1 MKASVVWF
9 PITTVLVVHTA
20 GGNFGPASA
29 ALASAAFG
37 FLAPTAGAA
46 GDSFGTT
53 GASSAALAGAALAL
67 AGAASF
73 AGAAG
78 AASFAGAA
86 GAALAGAAGA
96 ALAGAAGAAFLSSP
110 KLCNYIAEASPI
122 KANTAKL
129 RIIFCIFFYFLFI
142 YYY

>member
-1 MKASVVWF
+1 MWF

-86 GAALAGAAGA
+86 LAGAAGA